1 MSEHKQ
7 PYRIKDR
14 PPTIYRVVK
23 SKDNPYV
30 MIDRRPVENPE
41 LSFKAKGILT
51 YLLSRPDGW
60 EVSVADLIKR
70 GTDGEAGIRAGLK
83 ELKNAGHMKY
93 STSRKAG
100 RITGWLIEV
109 YEVPDGDFLQVEI
122 LDVEKQDVEN
132 RTQVLSTLSNK
143 DIKHKNDDEALAT
156 ISKAYSAEIGML
168 TPMIADELREAS
180 TTYPL
185 QWTLDA
191 IHESAVQN
199 KRGWKYILSILTRWK
214 AQGNQEDKKQDV
226 PKYQKPNT
234 KTNNEDAIWSVINA
248 NR

>member
-1 MSEHKQ
+1 MSEPKQ

-14 PPTIYRVVK
+14 PPTIFRVVK

-30 MIDRRPVENPE
+30 MIDRRPIENQK

-143 DIKHKNDDEALAT
+143 ENNNKNDDDVLAT
-156 ISKAYSAEIGML
+156 ISKAYSSEIGL
-168 TPMIADELREAS
+168 ITPMIADELREAS
-180 TTYPL
+180 AIIPM

-191 IHESAVQN
+191 IHEAASQN
-199 KRGWKYILSILTRWK
+199 KRSWKYVMAILNRWK

-226 PKYQKPNT
+226 SKYQKPT

-248 NR
+248 NQ